1 MPAQL
6 TVFHINFSADLAS
19 AQGRQIA
26 AAARVRLRPMAI
38 DNEWKDTVGRGDV
51 GDIDISLSRT
61 NTPGLWQIVAMTPYE
76 PYDRPAAEQLRADIL
91 AALREH
97 ADDYH
102 EYPSELCPSE

>member
-6 TVFHINFSADLAS
+6 RILHISFSADLAS
-19 AQGRQIA
+19 EQGRQIA
-26 AAARVRLRPMAI
+26 AAARVRLRPRAI
-38 DNEWKDTVGRGDV
+38 DNEWKDVVGE
-51 GDIDISLSRT
+51 GDIGDIEIVLSRT
-61 NTPGLWQIVAMTPYE
+61 NTPGLWRILAMTPRE
-76 PYDRPAAEQLRADIL
+76 PYDRPAAERLRADIL